1 MATKIYNYA
10 PNEIKPA
17 VDFELS
23 RSREGLWTCS
33 QVFTCRYTDYGNVE
47 ISDRLKKGTPITDL
61 NFNIPARFSFI
72 TLRSQRFQ
80 HKPGG
85 ITEIHCDFSGAQD
98 DDGYQGPS
106 SDRSTSISYRGVIS
120 QAPIIEHP
128 VFIAETSNSERAA
141 IRGLYYEQAHIFNQ
155 GPPGSW
161 LGDGV
166 RIRKKKDDDDYGV
179 QVITSPSAIW
189 WIDLIHVQGVKYYD
203 RPQIEYTVTQTNKDG
218 ITQEELD
225 NYGRA
230 VDTPPENP
238 IVPSWFE
245 IANAEDPP
253 RAWWHFSGV
262 TEDRDENSSVY
273 SRTYTMRDDVY
284 RQRLYDVD
292 YEPTEPSAEPT

>member
-80 HKPGG
+80 HTPGG

-106 SDRSTSISYRGVIS
+106 SDRSVSINYRGIIS
-120 QAPIIEHP
+120 QAPVIEHP
-128 VFIAETSNSERAA
+128 KFLKDTEDNLENRRALVGVYDGKRFVDETQSNKNEDGSYITPFIVETATLSGGGLFTSFTAA
-141 IRGLYYEQAHIFNQ
+141 HLAWFELIHTR
-155 GPPGSW
+155 
-161 LGDGV
+161 GV
-166 RIRKKKDDDDYGV
+166 RF
-179 QVITSPSAIW
+179 
-189 WIDLIHVQGVKYYD
+189 YD
-203 RPQIEYTVTQTNKDG
+203 KPMIEYTVTQTNKGG

-230 VDTPPENP
+230 VDEPPYNP

-245 IANAEDPP
+245 TANAEDPP
-253 RAWWHFSGV
+253 EAWWHFSSI

-273 SRTYTMRDDVY
+273 SRTYTMRDDILEEL
-284 RQRLYDVD
+284 LYS
-292 YEPTEPSAEPT
+292 TAAE